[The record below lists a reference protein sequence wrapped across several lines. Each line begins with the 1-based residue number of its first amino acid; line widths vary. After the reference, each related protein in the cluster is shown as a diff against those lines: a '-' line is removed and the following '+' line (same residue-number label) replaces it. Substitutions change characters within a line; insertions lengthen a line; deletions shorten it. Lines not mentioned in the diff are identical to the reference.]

1 MIIQSSRQIS
11 KTDLR
16 KRFRRERAR
25 LDCEQRQAWDSAI
38 NSRLLDYARRE
49 RPHVVA
55 AFVAFDGEPELAPAL
70 SQLQRLDVRLAL
82 PVIRDA
88 PGRADICFRQ
98 WSPGSEM
105 QPNRYGIP
113 EPVGTLDIH
122 MGEID
127 LVLVPLVAWD
137 ANGGRLG
144 MGASFYDRLFQPLA
158 SQRRPFRLGVAYQ
171 LQQVDRIPLDPWD
184 VRLHGVLTENGCFD
198 CPPQACGNQPPT
210 NLMER

>member
-1 MIIQSSRQIS
+1 MIIQPSLQPS
-11 KTDLR
+11 KSDLR
-16 KRFRRERAR
+16 KRIREERVR
-25 LDCEQRQAWDSAI
+25 LGREQRQAWDSAI
-38 NSRLLDYARRE
+38 NSQLLDYAERE

-55 AFVAFDGEPELAPAL
+55 AFMAFDGEPDLSPAL
-70 SQLQRLDVRLAL
+70 AQLEQLGVRLAL
-82 PVIRDA
+82 PVVSEA

-98 WSPGSEM
+98 WTPDSKM
-105 QPNRYGIP
+105 QANRFGIP

-158 SQRRPFRLGVAYQ
+158 GHRRPFRLGVAYQ
-171 LQQVDRIPLDPWD
+171 LQQVERIPTDPWD
-184 VRLHGVLTENGCFD
+184 IRLHGVLTESGNFD
-198 CPPQACGNQPPT
+198 CPP
-210 NLMER
+210 

>member
-1 MIIQSSRQIS
+1 MKTQPSRQLS

-16 KRFRRERAR
+16 KRNRQKRAR
-25 LDCEQRQAWDSAI
+25 LEPEQRQAWDSAI
-38 NSRLLDYARRE
+38 NGHLLDYAARE
-49 RPHVVA
+49 RPHCVA
-55 AFVAFDGEPELAPAL
+55 AFLAFDGEPDLSHALA
-70 SQLQRLDVRLAL
+70 RLEHRHLRLAL
-82 PVIRDA
+82 PVVREA

-105 QPNRYGIP
+105 RPNRYGIP
-113 EPVGTLDIH
+113 EPVGTLDLR

-144 MGASFYDRLFQPLA
+144 MGASFYDRVFQPLA

-171 LQQVDRIPLDPWD
+171 LQRVERIPLDPWD
-184 VRLHGVLTENGCFD
+184 IRLHGVLTEDGYFD
-198 CPPQACGNQPPT
+198 CPP
-210 NLMER
+210 